1 LLEAVATCSG
11 TADAVAGTNAAA
23 KMVRECTSRSA
34 TILARYSFSF
44 QFLQSSIFIN
54 NNTTTLTTTTFP
66 GKKYSRKKLDNNQT
80 TARLEIDQNIEE
92 K

>member
-54 NNTTTLTTTTFP
+54 NNTTTTLTTTTLP
-66 GKKYSRKKLDNNQT
+66 GKKYSRKKLDNVSNYCET
-80 TARLEIDQNIEE
+80 
-92 K
+92 